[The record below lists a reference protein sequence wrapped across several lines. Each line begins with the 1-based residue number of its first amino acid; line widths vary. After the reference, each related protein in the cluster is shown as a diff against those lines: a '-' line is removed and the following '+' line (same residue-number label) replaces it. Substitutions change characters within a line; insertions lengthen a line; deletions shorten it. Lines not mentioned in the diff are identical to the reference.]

1 MDTPSAIAW
10 FEGLAFPLVSL
21 GVLVV
26 WAYTLTDL
34 WKNPSL
40 SGSAKAM
47 WMLIIVLLPILGP
60 VVYLTVREDW

>member
-1 MDTPSAIAW
+1 MDTPFAVAW
-10 FEGLAFPLVSL
+10 FEGLAFPLVTL
-21 GVLVV
+21 AVV
-26 WAYTLTDL
+26 AVWVYTLVDL